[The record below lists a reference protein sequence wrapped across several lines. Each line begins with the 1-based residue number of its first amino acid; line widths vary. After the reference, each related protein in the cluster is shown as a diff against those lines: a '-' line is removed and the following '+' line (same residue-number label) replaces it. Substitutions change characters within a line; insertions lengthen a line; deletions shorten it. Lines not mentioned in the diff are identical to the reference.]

1 MIKNNKSNFSKILVP
16 LDGSKYSDK
25 ALLRASEIVKT
36 FDSEIILLYVVEKSL
51 PVNLLDRKEYLK
63 ILRNFGHKTLEKAN
77 DKLLKKGIT
86 AKILIKEGNIVHEIE
101 KTVKKEKC
109 DLLIVGNKGL
119 GAFTRFLLGSVSNK
133 LAQSS
138 PCSLLIVK

>member
-25 ALLRASEIVKT
+25 ALLSASEIVKT

-77 DKLLKKGIT
+77 DKLLKKGIIT
-86 AKILIKEGNIVHEIE
+86 
-101 KTVKKEKC
+101 
-109 DLLIVGNKGL
+109 
-119 GAFTRFLLGSVSNK
+119 
-133 LAQSS
+133 
-138 PCSLLIVK
+138 

>member
-1 MIKNNKSNFSKILVP
+1 MNENNFKKILVP

-63 ILRNFGHKTLEKAN
+63 ILRNFGNKTLEKAN